1 LLNESRQLINFT
13 VNYLFKPV
21 SSGKEVTMSAH
32 AFSEPYA
39 HDRRNTRAQVRLKES
54 KAAQLKSA
62 DVIPLVPRQVK
73 LDKPI
78 ELVYPKYRRIGTTI
92 FFAAVVGLHVLVFG
106 YFYYQ
111 PIVEAV
117 KKVEIPVIKLERY
130 TPPVIPP
137 QVVQP
142 QKPVKKEQ
150 PKPVQP
156 KVVTDNPNIVE
167 KYVAP
172 APVAEG
178 PAQPVETITEASATA
193 AYLNNPPPVYP
204 ESAQEKGWEGTVIL
218 SVLVQ
223 PDGKAKTVEVKTSS
237 GRKILDQAATQ
248 TVQRWTFVPARKG
261 ETAVEGWVE
270 VPIDFRLSN

>member
-1 LLNESRQLINFT
+1 
-13 VNYLFKPV
+13 
-21 SSGKEVTMSAH
+21 MSAR
-32 AFSEPYA
+32 AYSEPYA
-39 HDRRNTRAQVRLKES
+39 HDRRHARALVRIHES
-54 KAAQLKSA
+54 KLSQAKTAE
-62 DVIPLVPRQVK
+62 VIPLVPRQVK

-78 ELVYPKYRRIGTTI
+78 ELVYPKYRRLGTTI
-92 FFAAVVGLHVLVFG
+92 FTAAMVGLHVLVFG

-117 KKVEIPVIKLERY
+117 KKVEIPKIKIERY
-130 TPPVIPP
+130 VPPVIPP

-142 QKPVKKEQ
+142 PKEVKKEQ
-150 PKPVQP
+150 PKPPVQP

-178 PAQPVETITEASATA
+178 PAVPVEKVTEASATA

-223 PDGKAKTVEVKTSS
+223 PDGKPKTIEVKTSS

-248 TVQRWTFVPARKG
+248 TVQRWTFVPARRG

>member
-1 LLNESRQLINFT
+1 
-13 VNYLFKPV
+13 
-21 SSGKEVTMSAH
+21 MSAH
-32 AFSEPYA
+32 AYSEPYA
-39 HDRRNTRAQVRLKES
+39 HDRRHTRAQVRIHEGKT
-54 KAAQLKSA
+54 QRNKSA
-62 DVIPLVPRQVK
+62 EIITLVPKQVK

-78 ELVYPKYRRIGTTI
+78 EIVYPKYRRLGVPLFT
-92 FFAAVVGLHVLVFG
+92 AAVVGLHLLVFG

-137 QVVQP
+137 QVVEPPKQ
-142 QKPVKKEQ
+142 VKKEL
-150 PKPVQP
+150 PKPVPP
-156 KVVTDNPNIVE
+156 KPVATDNPNVIE

-178 PAQPVETITEASATA
+178 PAQPVQTITEASATA

-204 ESAQEKGWEGTVIL
+204 EIAQEKGWEGTVVL

-223 PDGKAKTVEVKTSS
+223 PDGKPKSVEIKTSS

-248 TVQRWTFVPARKG
+248 TVNRWTFVPARQG
-261 ETAVEGWVE
+261 ETAIEGWVE
-270 VPIDFRLSN
+270 VPIDFRLSAG

>member
-1 LLNESRQLINFT
+1 
-13 VNYLFKPV
+13 
-21 SSGKEVTMSAH
+21 MSAH

-92 FFAAVVGLHVLVFG
+92 FTAAVVGLHVLVFG

-270 VPIDFRLSN
+270 VPIDFRLSAS

>member
-1 LLNESRQLINFT
+1 
-13 VNYLFKPV
+13 
-21 SSGKEVTMSAH
+21 MSAH
-32 AFSEPYA
+32 AYSEPYA
-39 HDRRNTRAQVRLKES
+39 HNRRSTRAKVRVNQGK
-54 KAAQLKSA
+54 KYNGTSA
-62 DVIPLVPRQVK
+62 EIITLVPKQVK
-73 LDKPI
+73 LDKPT
-78 ELVYPKYRRIGTTI
+78 EVVYPKYRKLGLPL
-92 FFAAVVGLHVLVFG
+92 FAAAVVGLHVLVFG

-142 QKPVKKEQ
+142 PKQVKKEQ
-150 PKPVQP
+150 PKPVQQ
-156 KVVTDNPNIVE
+156 KVVTDNPNVVE

-172 APVAEG
+172 GPVAEG
-178 PAQPVETITEASATA
+178 PSQPVETVTEASATA

-204 ESAQEKGWEGTVIL
+204 EAAQEKGWEGTVIL

-223 PDGKAKTVEVKTSS
+223 PDGKAKSVEIKTSS
-237 GRKILDQAATQ
+237 GRKILDQAASQ

-261 ETAVEGWVE
+261 ETAIEGWVE
-270 VPIDFRLSN
+270 VPIDFRLSAS

>member
-1 LLNESRQLINFT
+1 
-13 VNYLFKPV
+13 
-21 SSGKEVTMSAH
+21 MSAH

-39 HDRRNTRAQVRLKES
+39 HDRRSTRAKVRIHES
-54 KAAQLKSA
+54 KTQRNKSA
-62 DVIPLVPRQVK
+62 EIITLVPKNVK

-78 ELVYPKYRRIGTTI
+78 QAAQPKYRRLGVPL
-92 FFAAVVGLHVLVFG
+92 FAAAVVGLHLLVFG

-142 QKPVKKEQ
+142 PKQVKKEQ
-150 PKPVQP
+150 PKPVQQKAP
-156 KVVTDNPNIVE
+156 TDNPNVVE

-172 APVAEG
+172 GPVSEG
-178 PAQPVETITEASATA
+178 PSQPVETVTEASATA

-204 ESAQEKGWEGTVIL
+204 EAAQEKGWEGTVIL

-223 PDGKAKTVEVKTSS
+223 PDGKAKSVEIKTSS
-237 GRKILDQAATQ
+237 GRKILDQAASQ

-261 ETAVEGWVE
+261 ETAIEGWVE
-270 VPIDFRLSN
+270 VPIDFRLSAS

>member
-1 LLNESRQLINFT
+1 
-13 VNYLFKPV
+13 
-21 SSGKEVTMSAH
+21 MSAH
-32 AFSEPYA
+32 AYSEPYA
-39 HDRRNTRAQVRLKES
+39 HDRRHTRAQVRLREGH
-54 KAAQLKSA
+54 AQRNKSA
-62 DVIPLVPRQVK
+62 EIITLVPKQVK

-78 ELVYPKYRRIGTTI
+78 VVVYSKYRRLGLPI
-92 FFAAVVGLHVLVFG
+92 FTAAVVGLHLLVFG

-142 QKPVKKEQ
+142 PKQVKKEQ
-150 PKPVQP
+150 PKPVQTKAP
-156 KVVTDNPNIVE
+156 TDNPNVVE
-167 KYVAP
+167 KYVEP
-172 APVAEG
+172 GPVAQG

-193 AYLNNPPPVYP
+193 AYLNNPPPTYP
-204 ESAQEKGWEGTVIL
+204 EAAQERGWEGTVVL

-223 PDGKAKTVEVKTSS
+223 PDGKAKSVEIKASS
-237 GRKILDQAATQ
+237 GRKILDQAASQ

-261 ETAVEGWVE
+261 ETAIEGWVE
-270 VPIDFRLSN
+270 VPIDFRLSAS

>member
-1 LLNESRQLINFT
+1 
-13 VNYLFKPV
+13 
-21 SSGKEVTMSAH
+21 MSAR
-32 AFSEPYA
+32 AYSEPYA
-39 HDRRNTRAQVRLKES
+39 HDRRHTRALVRIHEK
-54 KAAQLKSA
+54 KTAQQKSA
-62 DVIPLVPRQVK
+62 DIIPLVPRQVK

-78 ELVYPKYRRIGTTI
+78 ELVYPKYRRLGTSA
-92 FFAAVVGLHVLVFG
+92 FAAIVVGLHILIFG

-117 KKVEIPVIKLERY
+117 KKVEIPVIRLEHY

-137 QVVQP
+137 QVVQSP
-142 QKPVKKEQ
+142 KQVKKEL
-150 PKPVQP
+150 PKPVQQ
-156 KVVTDNPNIVE
+156 KVITDNPNIVE
-167 KYVAP
+167 KFVAP
-172 APVAEG
+172 GPVAEG
-178 PAQPVETITEASATA
+178 PAQPVETVTEASATA

-204 ESAQEKGWEGTVIL
+204 EAAQEKGWEGTVIL

-223 PDGKAKTVEVKTSS
+223 PDGKAKTVEVKASS

>member
-1 LLNESRQLINFT
+1 
-13 VNYLFKPV
+13 
-21 SSGKEVTMSAH
+21 MSAH
-32 AFSEPYA
+32 AYSEPYA
-39 HDRRNTRAQVRLKES
+39 HNRRHTRASVRTLENKS
-54 KAAQLKSA
+54 LPQKSA
-62 DVIPLVPRQVK
+62 EIITLVQRPIK

-78 ELVYPKYRRIGTTI
+78 ELVYPKYRRLGTPA
-92 FFAAVVGLHVLVFG
+92 FAALVVGLHVLVFG

-111 PIVEAV
+111 PIAEAV
-117 KKVEIPVIKLERY
+117 KKVEIPKIKIERY

-142 QKPVKKEQ
+142 TKEVKKEL
-150 PKPVQP
+150 PKPVQQ
-156 KVVTDNPNIVE
+156 KVVTDNPNVVE

-172 APVAEG
+172 APVAEA
-178 PAQPVETITEASATA
+178 PAQPVEKVTEASATA

-204 ESAQEKGWEGTVIL
+204 EAAQEKGWEGTVIL

-270 VPIDFRLSN
+270 VPIDFRLGTS

>member
-1 LLNESRQLINFT
+1 
-13 VNYLFKPV
+13 
-21 SSGKEVTMSAH
+21 MSAH
-32 AFSEPYA
+32 AYSEPYA
-39 HDRRNTRAQVRLKES
+39 HDRRQARAHARSQQNRAAVQH
-54 KAAQLKSA
+54 KA
-62 DVIPLVPRQVK
+62 DNVIPLVARNVK

-78 ELVYPKYRRIGTTI
+78 ELVYPKYRRLGTTL
-92 FFAAVVGLHVLVFG
+92 FTAVVVGLHILVFG

-117 KKVEIPVIKLERY
+117 KKVEIPKIKIERY

-142 QKPVKKEQ
+142 TKQVKKEQ

-156 KVVTDNPNIVE
+156 KVVTDNPNVIE

-178 PAQPVETITEASATA
+178 PAQPVEKVTEASATA
-193 AYLNNPPPVYP
+193 AYLNNPPPTYP

-270 VPIDFRLSN
+270 VPIDFRLGS

>member
-1 LLNESRQLINFT
+1 
-13 VNYLFKPV
+13 
-21 SSGKEVTMSAH
+21 MSAH
-32 AFSEPYA
+32 AYSEPYA
-39 HDRRNTRAQVRLKES
+39 HNRRHTRASVRTHES
-54 KAAQLKSA
+54 KLLPQKSA
-62 DVIPLVPRQVK
+62 EIIPLVQRSVK

-78 ELVYPKYRRIGTTI
+78 ELVYPKYRRLGTSV
-92 FFAAVVGLHVLVFG
+92 FAALVVGLHVLVFG

-117 KKVEIPVIKLERY
+117 KKVEIPKIKIERY

-142 QKPVKKEQ
+142 TKEVKKEL
-150 PKPVQP
+150 PKPVQQ
-156 KVVTDNPNIVE
+156 KVVTDNPNVVE
-167 KYVAP
+167 KFVAP

-178 PAQPVETITEASATA
+178 PAQPVEKVTEASATA
-193 AYLNNPPPVYP
+193 AYLHNPPPVYP
-204 ESAQEKGWEGTVIL
+204 EAAQEKGWEGTVVL

-270 VPIDFRLSN
+270 VPIDFRLGAS

>member
-1 LLNESRQLINFT
+1 
-13 VNYLFKPV
+13 
-21 SSGKEVTMSAH
+21 MSAH

-39 HDRRNTRAQVRLKES
+39 HDRRHTRAQVRIKEGQA
-54 KAAQLKSA
+54 KAAQQKSA
-62 DVIPLVPRQVK
+62 EVIPLVPRHVK

-78 ELVYPKYRRIGTTI
+78 ELVYSKYRRLGVPI
-92 FFAAVVGLHVLVFG
+92 FAAAVVGLHILVFG

-117 KKVEIPVIKLERY
+117 KKVQLPVIKVERY

-142 QKPVKKEQ
+142 KEVKKEQ
-150 PKPVQP
+150 PKPPVQQ
-156 KVVTDNPNIVE
+156 KVVTDNPNVVE

-178 PAQPVETITEASATA
+178 PAQPIEKVTEASATA

-204 ESAQEKGWEGTVIL
+204 EAAQEKGWEGTVIL

-223 PDGKAKTVEVKTSS
+223 PDGKAKTVEIKTSS
-237 GRKILDQAATQ
+237 GRKILDQAAMQ

-270 VPIDFRLSN
+270 VPIDFRLGS

>member
-1 LLNESRQLINFT
+1 
-13 VNYLFKPV
+13 
-21 SSGKEVTMSAH
+21 MSAP
-32 AFSEPYA
+32 AYSEPYA
-39 HDRRNTRAQVRLKES
+39 HDRRHARAQVRIHKGKS
-54 KAAQLKSA
+54 AQLKSA

-78 ELVYPKYRRIGTTI
+78 ELVYPKYRRLGTTI
-92 FFAAVVGLHVLVFG
+92 FAAAVIGLHLLVFG

-117 KKVEIPVIKLERY
+117 KKVEIPKIKLEKY
-130 TPPVIPP
+130 VPPVIPP
-137 QVVQP
+137 QVVEP
-142 QKPVKKEQ
+142 PKEVKKQ
-150 PKPVQP
+150 PPKPPVTP
-156 KVVTDNPNIVE
+156 KPPTDNPNIVE
-167 KYVAP
+167 KYVDP
-172 APVAEG
+172 TPVVEG
-178 PAQPVETITEASATA
+178 PAQPVEKLTEASATA

-204 ESAQEKGWEGTVIL
+204 EAAQEKGWEGTVIL

-248 TVQRWTFVPARKG
+248 TVQRWTFVPARRG
-261 ETAVEGWVE
+261 ETPVEGWVE

>member
-1 LLNESRQLINFT
+1 
-13 VNYLFKPV
+13 
-21 SSGKEVTMSAH
+21 MSAH
-32 AFSEPYA
+32 AYSEPYA
-39 HDRRNTRAQVRLKES
+39 HNRRHTRASVRTLKNKS
-54 KAAQLKSA
+54 LPQKSA
-62 DVIPLVPRQVK
+62 EIITLVQRPIK

-78 ELVYPKYRRIGTTI
+78 ELVYPKYRRLGTPA
-92 FFAAVVGLHVLVFG
+92 FAALVIGLHVLVFG

-111 PIVEAV
+111 PIAETV
-117 KKVEIPVIKLERY
+117 KKVEIPKIKIERY

-142 QKPVKKEQ
+142 TKEVKKEL
-150 PKPVQP
+150 PKPVQQ
-156 KVVTDNPNIVE
+156 KVVTDNPNVVE

-172 APVAEG
+172 APVAEA
-178 PAQPVETITEASATA
+178 PAQPVEKVTEASATA

-204 ESAQEKGWEGTVIL
+204 EAAQEKGWEGTVIL

-270 VPIDFRLSN
+270 VPIDFRLGTS

>member
-1 LLNESRQLINFT
+1 
-13 VNYLFKPV
+13 
-21 SSGKEVTMSAH
+21 MSAH
-32 AFSEPYA
+32 AYSEPYA
-39 HDRRNTRAQVRLKES
+39 HNRRHTRASVRTHES
-54 KAAQLKSA
+54 QTYPKKSA
-62 DVIPLVPRQVK
+62 EIIPLTQRPLK

-78 ELVYPKYRRIGTTI
+78 DIVYPKYRRLGTSL
-92 FFAAVVGLHVLVFG
+92 FATVVVGLHVLVFG

-117 KKVEIPVIKLERY
+117 KKVEVPKIKLERY

-142 QKPVKKEQ
+142 PKQVKKEL
-150 PKPVQP
+150 PKPVQQ
-156 KVVTDNPNIVE
+156 KVVTDNPNVVE

-178 PAQPVETITEASATA
+178 PAQAVEKVTEASATA

-204 ESAQEKGWEGTVIL
+204 EAAQEKGWEGTVIL

-223 PDGKAKTVEVKTSS
+223 PDGKAKTVEIKTSS

-261 ETAVEGWVE
+261 ETPVEGWVE
-270 VPIDFRLSN
+270 VPIDFRLGTS